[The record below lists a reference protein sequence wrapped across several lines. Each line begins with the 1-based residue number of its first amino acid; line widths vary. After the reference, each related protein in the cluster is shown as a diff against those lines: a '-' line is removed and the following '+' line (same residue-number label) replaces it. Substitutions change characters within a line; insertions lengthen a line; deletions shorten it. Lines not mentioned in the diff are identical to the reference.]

1 MVLAASPAFPVSM
14 VSGVLGGTCELH
26 FGLQVQKGSAQLAT
40 AALSDAYTSQSGH
53 PARVWG

>member
-26 FGLQVQKGSAQLAT
+26 FGLHASAQAAPEMQQDLA
-40 AALSDAYTSQSGH
+40 L
-53 PARVWG
+53 P